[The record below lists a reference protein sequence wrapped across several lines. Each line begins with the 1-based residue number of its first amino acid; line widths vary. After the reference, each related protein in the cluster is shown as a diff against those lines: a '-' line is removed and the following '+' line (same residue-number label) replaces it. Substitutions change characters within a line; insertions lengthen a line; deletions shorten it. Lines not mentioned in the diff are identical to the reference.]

1 MLAGFAN
8 VASVDMICANL
19 IGQMILLSTGTFY
32 PSNTQMLGIFGA
44 VLVSHIAVNLAGSW
58 GTEPSGTIPSGIK

>member
-19 IGQMILLSTGTFY
+19 IGEMILLSTGTFY
-32 PSNTQMLGIFGA
+32 PNNSQMLGIFAA
-44 VLVSHIAVNLAGSW
+44 VLVTHIAVNLAGVWDEHVSL
-58 GTEPSGTIPSGIK
+58 